1 MIATTFPPLESRTMQ
16 FLSGHVGRQ
25 LALVRKPLLETIAVA
40 ALATGLML
48 TPKLPAQ
55 TQAGAPLRFTAS
67 SVKLAADQNIIS
79 TRPTRSVGRFRWST
93 SVDFMI
99 SYAYHL
105 ELWRISEAPGLTS
118 LTDIYDVEAT
128 NPPNATEDQVRLM
141 LQSLLNDRFH
151 LVIHHTTKDAV
162 SGYALTVAKGGARL
176 QEAKQNETPENSG
189 ELDDGSVFATL
200 PTADVMLLEARNA
213 NMLQLSAALQ
223 RRLGTA
229 VLDQTGLTGR
239 YSFELNC
246 PRAGTA
252 DEFSDLVASCVKQAG
267 LRLQKYKG
275 PVDFLVIDKVGPF
288 VEN

>member
-1 MIATTFPPLESRTMQ
+1 MPIPGRHSR
-16 FLSGHVGRQ
+16 LQ
-25 LALVRKPLLETIAVA
+25 LKLAWKPLLETMAVA
-40 ALATGLML
+40 ALAIGLMP

-55 TQAGAPLRFTAS
+55 TQAGPPLRFTAS
-67 SVKLAADQNIIS
+67 SVKLAADQNIMAN
-79 TRPTRSVGRFRWST
+79 RPTRFVGRFRWST

-99 SYAYHL
+99 GYAYHL

-118 LTDIYDVEAT
+118 LSDIYDVEAT

-151 LVIHHTTKDAV
+151 LVVHHMTRDAV
-162 SGYALTVAKGGARL
+162 SGYALTVAKGGATV
-176 QEAKQNETPENSG
+176 QEAKPSETSANSG

-200 PTADVMLLEARNA
+200 PTADVMLIEARNA

-239 YSFELNC
+239 YTFELKC

-252 DEFSDLVASCVKQAG
+252 DEFPDLVASCVKQAG

-288 VEN
+288 VGN